1 MWKGDQFSSFL
12 ISANSQ
18 RLLVDEW
25 FMKMLFSRSEKG
37 MEDNRSWLSITLER
51 GNFAYNW
58 VWDSMTEQVL
68 RANCS
73 IMTFTLLWHYI
84 LSINQF
90 SNEVTANLVRIFSI
104 CKSIIVYIAILSSGF
119 EKSCCISI
127 GESNQYKPTIEIWVR
142 GFHYTTYWHNF
153 FLILIMAIPQRST
166 FL

>member
-1 MWKGDQFSSFL
+1 MNGLWKCFSVGVKRGWKTTGAGWVLHWSEVT
-12 ISANSQ
+12 
-18 RLLVDEW
+18 LLTTGYGIRWQSKSYGLTVALW
-25 FMKMLFSRSEKG
+25 
-37 MEDNRSWLSITLER
+37 
-51 GNFAYNW
+51 
-58 VWDSMTEQVL
+58 
-68 RANCS
+68 
-73 IMTFTLLWHYI
+73 TFTLLWHYI

-90 SNEVTANLVRIFSI
+90 SNEVTANLVRIFNI

-153 FLILIMAIPQRST
+153 FLILILAIPQRST